1 MKIVPPIVLIVVCS
15 LLVFARVSLAAQTV
29 LDFDTAEVGKPP
41 ADFLTALTGGGGPV
55 TWVVKE
61 EPSAPSDGKVL
72 AQTSADAT
80 SYRFPLCVYEQVTA
94 KDVVVSVKFKPVS
107 GKVDQAAGIVWRYR
121 DRDNYYIVRANALEN
136 NVVLYKV
143 EGGKR
148 TDLKPSGAGLFA
160 YGKKANVPQG
170 QWSELRLAATGKRFE
185 VALNGEHLFTVE
197 DETFTQPGKV
207 GLWTKADSVTS
218 FDNLTIESHDL
229 ADLPGVF
236 LFRR

>member
-1 MKIVPPIVLIVVCS
+1 MKTVPTIVIIVLCALV
-15 LLVFARVSLAAQTV
+15 VFARVSLAAQTV
-29 LDFDTAEVGKPP
+29 LDFDTTEVGKLP
-41 ADFLTALTGGGGPV
+41 ADFSTALTGGGGPV

-61 EPSAPSDGKVL
+61 EPSAPSDRKVL

-94 KDVVVSVKFKPVS
+94 KDVVASVKFKPVS

-121 DRDNYYIVRANALEN
+121 DKDNYYIVRANALEN

-148 TDLKPSGAGLFA
+148 TDLKPGGAGLFA
-160 YGKKANVPQG
+160 YGKKVQVSQG
-170 QWSELRLAATGKRFE
+170 QWSELRLTATGKHFE
-185 VALNGEHLFTVE
+185 VALNGEHLFAVE

-207 GLWTKADSVTS
+207 GLWTKADSVTY

-229 ADLPGVF
+229 GGMQ
-236 LFRR
+236 